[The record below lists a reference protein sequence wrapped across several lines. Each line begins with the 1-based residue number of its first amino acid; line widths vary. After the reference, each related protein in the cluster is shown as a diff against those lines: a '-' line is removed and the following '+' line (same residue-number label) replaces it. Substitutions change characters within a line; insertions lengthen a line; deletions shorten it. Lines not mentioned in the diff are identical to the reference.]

1 MTGDLYKF
9 PRLYVP
15 DALGAGGAVALA
27 EGQAHYL
34 KNVLRRENGDH
45 VRLFNGR
52 DGEWLCML
60 EHSGKR
66 GVLAAPERCVKTQPV
81 RKRRVHLLFT
91 PLKKDRL
98 DVLIE
103 KAVELDATDL
113 HPVITDRTEVR
124 EIKEEKMLAHIIEAA
139 EQCERLDLSTLH
151 PIQKMD
157 KAIVGWQHGP
167 IFAGLE
173 RSDAKFLSDALVPE
187 GDCAALVGPV
197 GGWTDG
203 ERAFLTSTKIVEAVS
218 LGANV
223 LRSETAVAVMLARLS
238 KP

>member
-1 MTGDLYKF
+1 MTDDLHKF
-9 PRLYVP
+9 PRLFVP
-15 DALGAGGAVALA
+15 DAITSGAAVALA

-60 EHSGKR
+60 EFSGKR
-66 GVLAAPERCVKTQPV
+66 GALAAPERQTKPQPE
-81 RKRRVHLLFT
+81 RTRRVHLLFT

-98 DVLIE
+98 DTLIE

-124 EIKEEKMLAHIIEAA
+124 EIKQEKLEAQIIEAA
-139 EQCERLDLSTLH
+139 EQCERLDIPTLH
-151 PIQKMD
+151 PLAKMD
-157 KAIVGWQHGP
+157 KTIVGWQHGQ

-173 RSDAKFLSDALVPE
+173 RSDAKLLRDALVPD

-197 GGWTDG
+197 GGWTND
-203 ERAFLTSTKIVEAVS
+203 ERIFLNDSKNITAVS

-223 LRSETAVAVMLARLS
+223 LRSETAVTVMLARLA

>member
-1 MTGDLYKF
+1 MDDLYKF
-9 PRLYVP
+9 PRLFVT
-15 DALGAGGAVALA
+15 DALAFGTSIALA

-60 EHSGKR
+60 ELSGKK
-66 GVLAAPERCVKTQPV
+66 GVLAVTEKQTRPQPA
-81 RKRRVHLLFT
+81 RRRRVHLLFA

-113 HPVITDRTEVR
+113 HPVLTDRTEVR
-124 EIKEEKMLAHIIEAA
+124 EIKEEKILAHIIEAA
-139 EQCERLDLSTLH
+139 EQCERLDIPALH
-151 PIQKMD
+151 PIQKLD
-157 KAIVGWQHGP
+157 KTIAGWQRGP
-167 IFAGLE
+167 VFAGLE
-173 RSDAKFLSDALVPE
+173 RSDAKFLSDALVPTD
-187 GDCAALVGPV
+187 DCAALVGPV

-203 ERAFLTSTKIVEAVS
+203 EREFLSSMQNVQPVS
-218 LGANV
+218 LGTNI